1 MKVLKPF
8 YYDDFKCIA
17 GDCIDNCCHVEW
29 EISIDKKTYK
39 KYRKLKGQWGN
50 KINNNIGRIRSDI
63 SDLRYG
69 KIKLKDK
76 GCSLL
81 DEKGL
86 CTIHANL
93 GVGYLCNTCKVYPR
107 EITKLGEIYER
118 NLFMS
123 CPEVAR
129 YFVRHKE
136 NFYFNMGEEELSD
149 LDKDYIIDKSYDE
162 NLYNILWDSR
172 SLAMEIIQFKEIEI
186 WKRIIFLK
194 MLTDKVQKLIDEQ
207 NYENYEKVLN
217 TFRNEITNIDAINSL
232 DKIKLVPNV
241 KINFIK
247 SVIDISA
254 KYEIRDRKYRGLIE
268 KYNELFINN
277 NDVKESIEFI
287 LEKEREFNIFLKNYE
302 NILENLLIYLI
313 YGYFMLALYSKDLNK
328 QVNEVIITYSMIK
341 MLLLGRY
348 NANENKL
355 DEEDFVE
362 VFYVFSR
369 VIEHKLGFLDR
380 LYNGIKEAG
389 YDKIA
394 YITILVH

>member
-17 GDCIDNCCHVEW
+17 GDCIDNCCHAEW

-50 KINNNIGRIRSDI
+50 KINNNIGRIRSNI

-107 EITKLGEIYER
+107 EITKFGEIYER

-162 NLYNILWDSR
+162 KLYNLLWDSR

-194 MLTDKVQKLIDEQ
+194 MLTDKVQKLIDEE

-217 TFRNEITNIDAINSL
+217 TFRNEITNIDVINSL
-232 DKIKLVPNV
+232 DKIKFV
-241 KINFIK
+241 
-247 SVIDISA
+247 
-254 KYEIRDRKYRGLIE
+254 E
-268 KYNELFINN
+268 
-277 NDVKESIEFI
+277 DVKFDFIQSIINKSSQLKRVKYSQLINDYYEMFNATDDKKEN
-287 LEKEREFNIFLKNYE
+287 LKLLFEKEREFNIFLKDYE

-328 QVNEVIITYSMIK
+328 QVNKVVISYAMIK
-341 MLLLGRY
+341 MLLLGQY
-348 NANENKL
+348 DANENKL
-355 DEEDFVE
+355 KEDDFVE

-369 VIEHKLGFLDR
+369 VIEHNKIFLNKI
-380 LYNGIKEAG
+380 YEAIKEVG

-394 YITILVH
+394 YTTILVH

>member
-17 GDCIDNCCHVEW
+17 GDCIDNCCHAEW

-50 KINNNIGRIRSDI
+50 KINNNIGRIRSNI

-107 EITKLGEIYER
+107 EITKFGEIYER

-162 NLYNILWDSR
+162 KLYNLLWDSR
-172 SLAMEIIQFKEIEI
+172 SLSMEIIQFKEIEI

-194 MLTDKVQKLIDEQ
+194 MLTDKVQKLIDEE

-217 TFRNEITNIDAINSL
+217 TFRNEITNIDVINSL
-232 DKIKLVPNV
+232 DKIKFV
-241 KINFIK
+241 
-247 SVIDISA
+247 
-254 KYEIRDRKYRGLIE
+254 E
-268 KYNELFINN
+268 
-277 NDVKESIEFI
+277 DVKFDFIQSIINKSSQLKRVKYSQLINDYYEMFNATDDKKEN
-287 LEKEREFNIFLKNYE
+287 LKLLFEKEREFNIFLKDYE

-328 QVNEVIITYSMIK
+328 QVNKVIIIYSMIK
-341 MLLLGRY
+341 MLLLGRWFK
-348 NANENKL
+348 NNKKL
-355 DEEDFVE
+355 EEEDFVE
-362 VFYVFSR
+362 VIYVFSR
-369 VIEHKLGFLDR
+369 VIEHNRSFLNKI
-380 LYNGIKEAG
+380 YEAIKEVG

-394 YITILVH
+394 YTTILVH

>member
-17 GDCIDNCCHVEW
+17 GDCIDNCCHAEW

-50 KINNNIGRIRSDI
+50 KINNNIGRIRSNI

-93 GVGYLCNTCKVYPR
+93 GEGYLCNTCKVYPR

-136 NFYFNMGEEELSD
+136 NFYFNMSEEELSD

-162 NLYNILWDSR
+162 KLYNLLWDSR
-172 SLAMEIIQFKEIEI
+172 NLAMEIIQFKEIEI

-194 MLTDKVQKLIDEQ
+194 ILTDKVQKLIDEE
-207 NYENYEKVLN
+207 NYENYEKVLKS
-217 TFRNEITNIDAINSL
+217 FRNEIPNINVINSL
-232 DKIKLVPNV
+232 DKIKLVPKV

-247 SVIDISA
+247 SVVDISE
-254 KYEIRDRKYRGLIE
+254 KVSRNKV
-268 KYNELFINN
+268 KYNNLLEQYKKIFE
-277 NDVKESIEFI
+277 NDIDSNFENVIKKEY
-287 LEKEREFNIFLKNYE
+287 EFNKYLNNEEYIM
-302 NILENLLIYLI
+302 ENLLIYLI
-313 YGYFMLALYSKDLNK
+313 YKYFMGALYTKDLNK
-328 QVNEVIITYSMIK
+328 EINNVIISYAMIK
-341 MLLLGRY
+341 MLLLGQY
-348 NANENKL
+348 DANENKL
-355 DEEDFVE
+355 KEDDLVE

-369 VIEHKLGFLDR
+369 VIEHNKIFLDKI
-380 LYNGIKEAG
+380 YEAIKEVG

-394 YITILVH
+394 YTTILVH

>member
-1 MKVLKPF
+1 MKGLKPF

-17 GDCIDNCCHVEW
+17 GDCIDNCCHAEW

-50 KINNNIGRIRSDI
+50 KINQNISRVRNNI

-107 EITKLGEIYER
+107 DITKLGEIYER

-129 YFVRHKE
+129 YFVKHKE

-149 LDKDYIIDKSYDE
+149 LDKDYIVDKSYDE

-172 SLAMEIIQFKEIEI
+172 SLAIEIIQFKEIDI
-186 WKRIIFLK
+186 WKKIILLK
-194 MLTDKVQKLIDEQ
+194 ILTDKVQKLIDE
-207 NYENYEKVLN
+207 ENYEKVLSA
-217 TFRNEITNIDAINSL
+217 FRDEITNIDVINSL
-232 DKIKLVPNV
+232 DKIKLVPSV
-241 KINFIK
+241 KVNFIK
-247 SVIDISA
+247 SVVDISE
-254 KYEIRDRKYRGLIE
+254 KVSTNKI
-268 KYNELFINN
+268 KYNNLLEQYKKLFENDIDNN
-277 NDVKESIEFI
+277 FENVIKKEY
-287 LEKEREFNIFLKNYE
+287 EFNKYLNNEEYIM
-302 NILENLLIYLI
+302 ENLLIYLI
-313 YGYFMLALYSKDLNK
+313 YKYFMRALHTKDLNK
-328 QVNEVIITYSMIK
+328 EINNVIISYAMIK
-341 MLLLGRY
+341 MLLLGQY
-348 NANENKL
+348 DANENKL
-355 DEEDFVE
+355 KEDDFVE

-369 VIEHKLGFLDR
+369 VIEHNKIFLDKI
-380 LYNGIKEAG
+380 YEAIKEVG

>member
-17 GDCIDNCCHVEW
+17 GDCIDNCCHAEW

-50 KINNNIGRIRSDI
+50 KINNNIGRIRSNI

-107 EITKLGEIYER
+107 EITKFGEIYER

-136 NFYFNMGEEELSD
+136 NFYFNMDEEELSD
-149 LDKDYIIDKSYDE
+149 LDKDYIVDKSYDE
-162 NLYNILWDSR
+162 KLYNLLWDSR

-194 MLTDKVQKLIDEQ
+194 MLTDKVQKLIDEE

-217 TFRNEITNIDAINSL
+217 TFRNEITNIDVINSL
-232 DKIKLVPNV
+232 DKIKFV
-241 KINFIK
+241 
-247 SVIDISA
+247 
-254 KYEIRDRKYRGLIE
+254 E
-268 KYNELFINN
+268 
-277 NDVKESIEFI
+277 DVKFDFIQSIINKSSQLKRVKYSQLINDYYEMFNATDDKKEN
-287 LEKEREFNIFLKNYE
+287 LKLLFEKEREFNIFLKDYE

-328 QVNEVIITYSMIK
+328 QVNKVIIIYSMIK
-341 MLLLGRY
+341 MLLLGRWY
-348 NANENKL
+348 KNNKKL
-355 DEEDFVE
+355 EEEDFVE
-362 VFYVFSR
+362 VIYVFSR
-369 VIEHKLGFLDR
+369 VIEHNRSFLNKI
-380 LYNGIKEAG
+380 YEAIKEVG

-394 YITILVH
+394 YTTILVH